1 MEVPT
6 FEADSFGIDPAR
18 LEAAITQRTKA
29 LILNNPCNPTG
40 AAYDMDTY
48 RAIAAAA
55 KMHDLV
61 VLADEIYTDYMY
73 ETGFLPLRA
82 LPGMAKRTVTLN
94 SFSKNYLMTGW
105 RIGHIIAEPPIVAA
119 MKRVNENLVY
129 SAPSVSQRA
138 ALHALRLRSEIGDQY
153 TAAYKERVFYAA
165 QRINA
170 MPAFSVRPPQGTFY
184 LFMNIQ
190 KTGMDSLAFCQRLV
204 REAHVAMVPGVA
216 FGAAGEGYVRIACTT
231 GLDRLKEAF
240 DRIEALAF

>member
-1 MEVPT
+1 
-6 FEADSFGIDPAR
+6 
-18 LEAAITQRTKA
+18 
-29 LILNNPCNPTG
+29 
-40 AAYDMDTY
+40 
-48 RAIAAAA
+48 
-55 KMHDLV
+55 MHDLV

-73 ETGFLPLRA
+73 ETGFLAPA
-82 LPGMAKRTVTLN
+82 GLPGMAKAHGHPEQL
-94 SFSKNYLMTGW
+94 FKNYLMTGW

-190 KTGMDSLAFCQRLV
+190 KTGMDSIAFCQRLV
-204 REAHVAMVPGVA
+204 RA
-216 FGAAGEGYVRIACTT
+216 
-231 GLDRLKEAF
+231 
-240 DRIEALAF
+240 

>member
-1 MEVPT
+1 
-6 FEADSFGIDPAR
+6 
-18 LEAAITQRTKA
+18 
-29 LILNNPCNPTG
+29 
-40 AAYDMDTY
+40 MDTY
-48 RAIAAAA
+48 KAIAAAA

-82 LPGMAKRTVTLN
+82 LPGMAKRTITLN

-190 KTGMDSLAFCQRLV
+190 KTGMDSIAFCQRLV